1 MTKSELEIF
10 KNKLVEQGYK
20 YSNNL
25 RIPYFWK
32 NIVSRPDSDGDM
44 RAVVMI
50 TYDIYD
56 YSKYEYDEQY
66 QYSYM
71 PAITISRDYDDFKL
85 DTPKLSIKELEEFA
99 VKFFDFVEQNI
110 PAPK

>member
-1 MTKSELEIF
+1 MTKNELEIF

-32 NIVSRPDSDGDM
+32 NIISRPYSDGDI

-56 YSKYEYDEQY
+56 YSQYEQDEQY
-66 QYSYM
+66 QYSYL
-71 PAITISRDYDDFKL
+71 PAITICDYDDFKL
-85 DTPKLSIKELEEFA
+85 TAPKLSIKELEEFA
-99 VKFFDFVEQNI
+99 IKFFDFVEQNI
-110 PAPK
+110 PSPK

>member
-1 MTKSELEIF
+1 MTKNELEIF

-32 NIVSRPDSDGDM
+32 NIISRPDSDGDM
-44 RAVVMI
+44 CAVVMI

-56 YSKYEYDEQY
+56 YSQYEQDEQY
-66 QYSYM
+66 QYSYL
-71 PAITISRDYDDFKL
+71 PAINISRDYDDFKL
-85 DTPKLSIKELEEFA
+85 TTPKLSIKELEEFA
-99 VKFFDFVEQNI
+99 VKFFDFVELNI

>member
-1 MTKSELEIF
+1 MTKNELEIF

-44 RAVVMI
+44 CAVVMI

-56 YSKYEYDEQY
+56 FSKYEYDEQY
-66 QYSYM
+66 QYSYR
-71 PAITISRDYDDFKL
+71 PTIILCDYDDLKL
-85 DTPKLSIKELEEFA
+85 TTPKLSIKELEEFA

-110 PAPK
+110 PSLK

>member
-1 MTKSELEIF
+1 MTKNELELF

-32 NIVSRPDSDGDM
+32 NIISRPDSDGDM

-56 YSKYEYDEQY
+56 YSKYEQDEQY
-66 QYSYM
+66 HYSYR
-71 PAITISRDYDDFKL
+71 PAIILCDYDDLKL
-85 DTPKLSIKELEEFA
+85 TTPKLSIKELEEFA
-99 VKFFDFVEQNI
+99 VKFFDFVEQHSFI
-110 PAPK
+110 PK

>member
-10 KNKLVEQGYK
+10 KNKLAEQGYK

-32 NIVSRPDSDGDM
+32 NIISQPDSDGDM
-44 RAVVMI
+44 CAVVMI

-56 YSKYEYDEQY
+56 YSKYESDEQY
-66 QYSYM
+66 QYSYL
-71 PAITISRDYDDFKL
+71 PAIHIFRDYDDFKL
-85 DTPKLSIKELEEFA
+85 TTPKLSIKKLEEFA

-110 PAPK
+110 PSN

>member
-1 MTKSELEIF
+1 MTKNELEIF

-20 YSNNL
+20 YSSNL

-56 YSKYEYDEQY
+56 YIMFHTLTFQIVAGILKGSGH
-66 QYSYM
+66 
-71 PAITISRDYDDFKL
+71 
-85 DTPKLSIKELEEFA
+85 
-99 VKFFDFVEQNI
+99 FFCGGENE
-110 PAPK
+110 